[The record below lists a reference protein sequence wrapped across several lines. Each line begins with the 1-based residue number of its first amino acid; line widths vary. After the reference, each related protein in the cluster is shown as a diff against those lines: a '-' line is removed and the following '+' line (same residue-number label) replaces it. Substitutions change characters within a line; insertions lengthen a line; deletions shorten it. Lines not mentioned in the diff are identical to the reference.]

1 MKQVCIFLFFIIVVS
16 LFGETVFPEA
26 EHVPSEL
33 KMPSGA
39 KLTVDSDGNIL
50 VNGKIRY
57 LITVKMVSGSPY
69 KDLQPRPGY
78 PASLKWL
85 YERPMHREA
94 MHRIGFDMISVNGCP
109 SWLTE
114 IDPKRK
120 FDWAGIE
127 LYYRTGLPVHL
138 DVGGFAPW
146 EAGMAQLSPY
156 REKLPAEAVN
166 PFEGRHGTHWVPY
179 SVFHPA
185 GRALYRK
192 HWRQSLEFALKNG
205 ANVFRVELFNE
216 PSYNDPVTPYN
227 RRLFAE
233 YLRKTYG
240 SVAAMNA
247 NWNSDFPSFEA
258 AAGFQRENECAGL
271 YVDWSKFIEDG
282 FADICREGAELV
294 RSMSSALPCL
304 QPRGSN
310 YFRMLPDTKMNLWKI
325 NRHMGAI
332 SVPTGDCASVAE
344 GEEASPN
351 VIRTVPSLNA
361 QMTMMQ
367 AAFHRALADGK
378 SLHGDEYYLGKGSF
392 GLYQI
397 MMRGIGNATVFEW
410 GKRAWQWS
418 TPEQGRQV
426 AERLSWQIL
435 NPYALPAERF
445 LDIMKAK
452 REIASVEE
460 LFVPRNRNVERP
472 VAVLVSYPTERF
484 SGVTGNLSS
493 SCMNNV
499 AGALTFAHYPWDAI
513 LEEQLAEKRADRYR
527 VILAPG
533 IKNTYDTT
541 NPILLDWVRRGGTFI
556 ALLDTLSDNEYGHR
570 NKTQI
575 FDFKT
580 GKADESPI
588 RWNGRRLPEIP
599 GTLRGYN
606 FCSVTE
612 TKGWEKVGN
621 VMYRKTLGKGTIWFI
636 GVSLQDYSL
645 ASVLG
650 GIFQEI
656 GVHPECGIR
665 TDGGTELAPNVEA
678 VTAVRNGLTGI
689 MLLNHDKY
697 PKLLR
702 IAHPGLT
709 RRMAVAAPFDRRR
722 LTVEEDGSVL
732 LALPALSAQAVVF
745 GSPEVVTAKYPAL
758 KPFDANDMRKY
769 FNTLPKPE
777 RKKKNENGYTVQ
789 ASAMKTLDLRKAA
802 NRHFIDR
809 AAGDGEGGWSD
820 QGASTSLLGVPFG
833 MQNFLNVP
841 CDVIRWDMNDER
853 TCIVMDSR
861 STKPGFGAKEIHGI
875 EVHETV
881 KAFYFF
887 HTSAWTEQGE
897 TVMSYLLHRKSGKTT
912 EIPIVGGKQ
921 ISDWFFADK
930 RVAPEVRFA
939 WKNSSG
945 RGFHCYRWENPEPSD
960 EVVSISI
967 RSHSGKT
974 VPIVIA
980 ITAELAERRNRM
992 PFGGGIRSVHGWNGL
1007 DVSRKDGVIDSRISQ
1022 NTKGWCGIRL
1032 IGKQKLGALPGF
1044 RGAKE
1049 PVLRFEWNLGRDLWG
1064 NNGKEARGF
1073 AVRVTGAKY
1082 YLLRKAKIDGDPAS
1096 WQEVTIPLAEI
1107 LPDRGRWEEIQDF
1120 YIQFVGEPSAGLQI
1134 RNLEIE
1140 Y

>member
-1 MKQVCIFLFFIIVVS
+1 MFFCLLAVPA
-16 LFGETVFPEA
+16 FGDVVFPEA
-26 EHVPSEL
+26 KDVPENL
-33 KMPSGA
+33 KMPPGA
-39 KLTVDSDGNIL
+39 KLTVDSDGNVL

-57 LITVKMVSGSPY
+57 LIAVKMVSGSPY
-69 KDLQPRPGY
+69 KDLQPQPGY

-85 YERPMHREA
+85 YERPMHRDA
-94 MHRIGFDMISVNGCP
+94 MHRLGFDLISVNGNP
-109 SWLTE
+109 APWLVE

-120 FDWAGIE
+120 FDWSGIE

-146 EAGMAQLSPY
+146 ESGMARLSPY
-156 REKLPAEAVN
+156 REKLPAEAIN

-185 GRALYRK
+185 GRALYLT
-192 HWRQSLEFALKNG
+192 HWRRSLEFARKNG

-233 YLRKTYG
+233 YLKKNYG

-247 NWNSDFPSFEA
+247 NWNSAYPSFES
-258 AAGFQRENECAGL
+258 AAGFQRENEVSGL
-271 YVDWSKFIEDG
+271 YVDWSKFVEKG
-282 FADICREGAELV
+282 FADLCREGAELV
-294 RSMSSALPCL
+294 RSVSPGSLPCL
-304 QPRGSN
+304 QSRGSN
-310 YFRMLPDTKMNLWKI
+310 YFRTLPDTKTNLWEI
-325 NRHMGAI
+325 NRFMDAV
-332 SVPTGDCASVAE
+332 SVPTGDCASAVE
-344 GEEASPN
+344 GDEAPPE
-351 VIRTVPSLNA
+351 VIQTVPSLNA

-378 SLHGDEYYLGKGSF
+378 PLHGDEYYLGKGSF

-397 MMRGIGNATVFEW
+397 LMRGIGNATVFEW

-493 SCMNNV
+493 SYMNNV

-513 LEEQLAEKRADRYR
+513 LEEQFVEKRADRYR
-527 VILAPG
+527 VIVAPG
-533 IKNTYDTT
+533 VKNTYDAT

-580 GKADESPI
+580 GKADDSAL
-588 RWNGRRLPEIP
+588 RWDGGRLPEIP
-599 GTLRGYN
+599 GALRGFN
-606 FCSVTE
+606 HCSVTGAD
-612 TKGWEKVGN
+612 GWEKIGN
-621 VMYRKTLGKGTIWFI
+621 VMYRKKLGKGTLWFI
-636 GVSLQDYSL
+636 GANLQDYSL

-650 GIFQEI
+650 GIFREQGI
-656 GVHPECGIR
+656 FPECRIL
-665 TDGGTELAPNVEA
+665 TDGGTELASNVEA

-689 MLLNHDKY
+689 MILNHDKY

-702 IAHPGLT
+702 IFHRELKKG
-709 RRMAVAAPFDRRR
+709 MAAAAPFGDRQ
-722 LTVEEDGSVL
+722 LTVEADGSVL

-745 GSPEVVTAKYPAL
+745 GSPEVVSAKYPAL
-758 KPFDANDMRKY
+758 KPFGTDEMHKY
-769 FNTLPKPE
+769 FNNLPKPE
-777 RKKKNENGYTVQ
+777 RRKKNENGYTVR
-789 ASAMKTLDLRKAA
+789 ASAMKTLDLRKVA

-820 QGASTSLLGVPFG
+820 QGASASLLGVPFG
-833 MQNFLNVP
+833 VQNFLNVP
-841 CDVIRWDMNDER
+841 CDIIRWDMNDER
-853 TCIVMDSR
+853 TCIVMDSE

-875 EVHETV
+875 EVHERV

-887 HTSAWTEQGE
+887 HTSAWTAREE
-897 TVMSYLLHRKSGKTT
+897 TVMSYLLHRKSGRTT

-930 RVAPEVRFA
+930 RVAPEVRLA

-980 ITAELAERRNRM
+980 ITAELAAE
-992 PFGGGIRSVHGWNGL
+992 PVKTEPLTGWIRSVHGWNGL
-1007 DVSRKDGVIDSRISQ
+1007 GVTRKDGTIESKVSA
-1022 NTKGWCGIRL
+1022 NTKGWCGIRI
-1032 IGKQKLGALPGF
+1032 IGKRKLGELSSF
-1044 RGAKE
+1044 SGAEK
-1049 PVLRFEWNLGRDLWG
+1049 PVLKWEWRLGRDVYG
-1064 NNGKEARGF
+1064 NDGRESRGVSLRFNGTKYHIIRGHKPGREWET
-1073 AVRVTGAKY
+1073 VR
-1082 YLLRKAKIDGDPAS
+1082 
-1096 WQEVTIPLAEI
+1096 IPLSEI
-1107 LPDRGRWEEIQDF
+1107 LSGRNQMNDIQEL
-1120 YIQFVGEPSAGLQI
+1120 YMQFIGSPSAGLLI
-1134 RNLEIE
+1134 RNMELE
-1140 Y
+1140 YR